1 MSLNYK
7 HELYPYIYEN
17 KVKYIHFQIT
27 VLSVL
32 YHASR
37 VNGAENM

>member
-1 MSLNYK
+1 MSLNYA

-27 VLSVL
+27 LLSVL

-37 VNGAENM
+37 VNGA